1 MVLSHF
7 FALFL
12 LPCLINSASIS
23 LTGPA
28 DAESTVANLTSSAY
42 ASGLS
47 VLNERETS
55 LNARADELHCSIHNI
70 AIRREHG
77 SLLTEEKL
85 QYIDAVKCL
94 QKLPPRT
101 PANVSS
107 GARSRFDDFTVV
119 HIQQTLD
126 IHFSGTFLPWHR
138 WFVHSYEKALREEC
152 GYQGYQP
159 VSVLFHRSTI
169 SFRR

>member
-1 MVLSHF
+1 MVFSHF
-7 FALFL
+7 PALLL
-12 LPCLINSASIS
+12 LPCLVYSASIPF
-23 LTGPA
+23 TRPI
-28 DAESTVANLTSSAY
+28 DVESTVANLTSSAY

-47 VLNERETS
+47 LLNERETS
-55 LNARADELHCSIHNI
+55 LQTRADESHCSIHNI
-70 AIRREHG
+70 AIRREYG
-77 SLLTEEKL
+77 SFSSKEKL

-126 IHFSGTFLPWHR
+126 IHFSGIFLPWHR

-159 VSVLFHRSTI
+159 VSA
-169 SFRR
+169 SFRRPTISLRR